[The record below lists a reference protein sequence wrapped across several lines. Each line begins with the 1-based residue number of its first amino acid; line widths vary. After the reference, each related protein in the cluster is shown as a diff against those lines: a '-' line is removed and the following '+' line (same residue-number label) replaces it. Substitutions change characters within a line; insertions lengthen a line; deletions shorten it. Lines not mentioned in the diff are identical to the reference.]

1 MSPIIKNLND
11 PKNQIMALDI
21 LDYLMNEKNPTL
33 HEGVAKKEFF
43 GLIVKIL
50 KFKEPVEVK

>member
-1 MSPIIKNLND
+1 
-11 PKNQIMALDI
+11 MALDI